1 MSPMP
6 KRLTDGRSKTPPVVG
21 RSGSNGNFA
30 AAGAAAGGEPS
41 TAAGAAKV
49 RNRSEVRPPPFAML
63 ATIVDEKE
71 NERSSNVV
79 FIQDLEEDL
88 VERLQS
94 SKETGV

>member
-30 AAGAAAGGEPS
+30 
-41 TAAGAAKV
+41 AAGAAKV